1 MKKET
6 QTLSSTIRRNT
17 RRLFYWTSGWVLSL
31 AILTFGPMF
40 LWEGQPA
47 ISLVGILVNLG
58 IGVGMIFANKSY
70 INGLDELQRKI
81 QLEAMGLALGVAV
94 VAGISYS
101 TLDNLN
107 LISFDAEISHLIILV
122 GITYLVATITGNRR
136 YR

>member
-1 MKKET
+1 MKKES
-6 QTLSSTIRRNT
+6 QTLSSTTRRNT

-31 AILTFGPMF
+31 AVVTFGPLF
-40 LWEGQPA
+40 LWENQPA
-47 ISLVGILVNLG
+47 ISLAGVLLNLA
-58 IGVGMIFANKSY
+58 IGVGMIFANMRY

-101 TLDNLN
+101 TLDTLN
-107 LISFDAEISHLIILV
+107 LISFDAEISHLIMLV
-122 GITYLVATITGNRR
+122 GITYLIATITGNRR

>member
-6 QTLSSTIRRNT
+6 QTLSSITRRNT

-31 AILTFGPMF
+31 AIVTFGPMF